1 MWNSTLSNN
10 KAWECPDHA
19 TRKIQFVEV
28 IVFLF
33 LIVPSLVL
41 SFFVAQQ
48 GGEEV
53 NFPFLAV
60 ATIVRDLSL
69 LSLIFYFVWR
79 NREGLHSLGWSFG
92 QGWREIFFGLVL
104 FWPVFYTASL
114 LDDALRRL
122 GFSAP
127 TSAMSAL
134 EHVRGTGE
142 IILAFIMVCVVA
154 VAEET
159 IFRGYLLLRFQKGL
173 QMAPFTAAL
182 ISAVIF
188 SLGHGYEG
196 TSGVVTVGYIGL
208 CFALVYQWRG
218 SLVAPMIMHFL
229 QDFAGIVLGPL
240 LGIK

>member
-1 MWNSTLSNN
+1 MWNSTLNN
-10 KAWECPDHA
+10 DKAWESPDHA
-19 TRKIQFVEV
+19 TKKIQLIEV
-28 IVFLF
+28 LVFLF
-33 LIVPSLVL
+33 LIIPSLVL
-41 SFFVAQQ
+41 SFFVVQQ
-48 GGEEV
+48 GEV
-53 NFPFLAV
+53 NFPFLAT
-60 ATIVRDLSL
+60 ATIVRDFSL

-79 NREGLHSLGWSFG
+79 NREGLQSLGWTFG
-92 QGWREIFFGLVL
+92 QGWREIFFGVVL
-104 FWPVFYTASL
+104 FLPVFFTAGL
-114 LDDALRRL
+114 LDDALHKI

-127 TSAMSAL
+127 SGMPAL
-134 EHVRGTGE
+134 EHVKGTAE

-182 ISAVIF
+182 LSSVIF

-196 TSGVVTVGYIGL
+196 TSGVITVGYIGL

-229 QDFAGIVLGPL
+229 QDFGGIVLAPL
-240 LGIK
+240 LGMK

>member
-1 MWNSTLSNN
+1 MWNSTLNNN

-33 LIVPSLVL
+33 LIVPSLIL
-41 SFFVAQQ
+41 SFFVVQQ
-48 GGEEV
+48 GSV
-53 NFPFLAV
+53 SFPFLAV

-79 NREGLHSLGWSFG
+79 NREGLHSLGWTFG
-92 QGWREIFFGLVL
+92 LGWREIFLGIVL
-104 FWPVFYTASL
+104 FLPVFYTASL
-114 LDDALRRL
+114 LDDALRHI

-127 TSAMSAL
+127 TTAMSAL
-134 EHVRGTGE
+134 EHVKGTGE
-142 IILAFIMVCVVA
+142 IILAFILVCVVA

-173 QMAPFTAAL
+173 QMAPFIAAL
-182 ISAVIF
+182 LSSVIF

-229 QDFAGIVLGPL
+229 QDFAGIVLAPL

>member
-1 MWNSTLSNN
+1 MWNSTPNN
-10 KAWECPDHA
+10 DKAWETPDHA

-41 SFFVAQQ
+41 SFFVVQQ
-48 GGEEV
+48 GAV
-53 NFPFLAV
+53 SFSFLAV

-79 NREGLHSLGWSFG
+79 NREGLHSLGWTFG
-92 QGWREIFFGLVL
+92 QGWREIFLGIVL
-104 FWPVFYTASL
+104 FLPVFYTASL
-114 LDDALRRL
+114 LDDALRHI

-127 TSAMSAL
+127 TKAMSAL
-134 EHVRGTGE
+134 EHVKGTEE

-173 QMAPFTAAL
+173 QITPFLAAL
-182 ISAVIF
+182 LSSVIF

-218 SLVAPMIMHFL
+218 SLVAPVIMHFL
-229 QDFAGIVLGPL
+229 QDFAGIVLAPL
-240 LGIK
+240 LGVK

>member
-1 MWNSTLSNN
+1 MGNSTLNN
-10 KAWECPDHA
+10 DKAWECPDHD
-19 TRKIQFVEV
+19 TRKIQFIEV

-33 LIVPSLVL
+33 LIMPSLVL
-41 SFFVAQQ
+41 SFFVVQQ
-48 GGEEV
+48 GNV
-53 NFPFLAV
+53 NFPFVAV

-69 LSLIFYFVWR
+69 LSLICYFVWR
-79 NREGLHSLGWSFG
+79 NREGFQSLGWTLG
-92 QGWREIFFGLVL
+92 QGWREIFFGVVL
-104 FWPVFYTASL
+104 FLPVFYTASV
-114 LDDALRRL
+114 LDDALCQI

-127 TSAMSAL
+127 TNALSAL
-134 EHVRGTGE
+134 ENVKGTGE
-142 IILAFIMVCVVA
+142 IILAFLMVCVVA

-182 ISAVIF
+182 LSSVIF
-188 SLGHGYEG
+188 ALGHGYEG
-196 TSGVVTVGYIGL
+196 TSGVITVGYIGL

-229 QDFAGIVLGPL
+229 QDFAGIVLAPL